1 MMDFKG
7 RPLIRKIVVYT
18 IFVAVA
24 LFAFFDFGGL
34 LGLTITITIVYLII
48 KLIYD
53 LFNPQP
59 VVLREESDDEY
70 HDRCQ
75 QMDDDYTHI
84 KEEEERINQENI
96 ANQEAADR
104 LL

>member
-1 MMDFKG
+1 MIGLKEM
-7 RPLIRKIVVYT
+7 PLVRKMVVYT

-24 LFAFFDFGGL
+24 LFAFFDFSGL
-34 LGLTITITIVYLII
+34 IGLTITITVMYLII
-48 KLIYD
+48 KPIYN

-59 VVLREESDDEY
+59 VLQRQEIDSEY

-75 QMDDDYTHI
+75 QDDDDYTYI
-84 KEEEERINQENI
+84 KEEEERMNQENI